1 MNTMPQ
7 RASAWM
13 RLPSGQRVDLA
24 NPDPYAWSD
33 NDLSL
38 RIARVYRWGGESMY
52 PEPLSVAQ
60 HSLAVLELRR
70 QWAVEPLTVGQQL
83 RELLHDAEEA
93 LLGFDPISK
102 LKPLLGVPLR
112 EVSGR
117 LSEAIAI
124 RYQLPDWT
132 KEEQAAHKRV
142 DVACAASEAL
152 YCVGWSQHE
161 ITDVLGIREPVLQ
174 RDPLTRLYDCEP
186 WRPWP
191 SALAYERFHFE
202 FVRLLVA
209 QDRQQL
215 AKLA

>member
-1 MNTMPQ
+1 M
-7 RASAWM
+7 S
-13 RLPSGQRVDLA
+13 
-24 NPDPYAWSD
+24 SD
-33 NDLSL
+33 
-38 RIARVYRWGGESMY
+38 
-52 PEPLSVAQ
+52 PLSVAQ

-70 QWAVEPLTVGQQL
+70 QWADMPLTVGQQL

-102 LKPLLGVPLR
+102 LKPLLGVALR

-117 LSEAIAI
+117 LSDAIAV

-132 KEEQAAHKRV
+132 EEEYAVHKCA

-152 YCVGWSQHE
+152 YCVGWSQQE

-191 SALAYERFHFE
+191 SSLAYERFHIE
-202 FVRLLVA
+202 FVRLLA
-209 QDRQQL
+209 AMERQQA